1 MARAYT
7 FGKRF
12 CIKVAAGILCSVCL
26 SVLAHGQAD
35 SARTTWKFDFGNGLV
50 KAGYIQ
56 VKAGDLYHSAKS
68 YGFVSAGTLI
78 SRDYALAD
86 ALLSDYVTS
95 DNPFYFHVNLPEGQY
110 EVRITFGDPRDETVS
125 TVKAESRRLMIEKI
139 HTQRGEFKTDTFL
152 VDIRTPVIREND
164 SIRLKPRERAYF
176 NWDGRLTLEF
186 NNERPCVNAVEI
198 IKKEHALTVFL
209 AGNSTVTDQEYEPWA
224 SWGQMIPEFFN
235 SNVVVANYAESGET
249 LKAFQ
254 AEKRLDKILSLMKPG
269 DYLFIEFGHND
280 QKPGAAHV
288 QPYTGYQDE
297 LRHFIDETRKRGGI
311 PVLVTPIHRRR
322 FDEQGSIVNTL
333 DEYPASMRQL
343 ARHEDTP
350 LIDLNAMSK
359 TLFEALGPEDS
370 KKAFVHYPA
379 GAFPGQD
386 EELADDSHFSNYGA
400 YQLARCVVEGIIQA
414 DLDLKRYLKSPEPYD
429 PANPDPFDEFVL
441 PHSPSLS
448 PVRPAGN

>member
-1 MARAYT
+1 MARVYT
-7 FGKRF
+7 LGF
-12 CIKVAAGILCSVCL
+12 CIKAAAGILCSVFF

-35 SARTTWKFDFGNGLV
+35 SALTNWKFDFGNGLV

-56 VKAGDLYHSAKS
+56 VKAGDLYHSAKG
-68 YGFVSAGTLI
+68 YGFVSAGKMI

-139 HTQRGEFKTDTFL
+139 HTQPGEFKTDTFL

-164 SIRLKPRERAYF
+164 SIRLKPRERAYL

-198 IKKEHALTVFL
+198 IKRKHALTVFL

-297 LRHFIDETRKRGGI
+297 LWHFINETRKRGGI

-322 FDEQGSIVNTL
+322 FDKQGGIVNTL

-359 TLFEALGPEDS
+359 TLFEALGPEGS

-379 GAFPGQD
+379 GSFPGQD

-414 DLDLKRYLKSPEPYD
+414 DLDLKQYLKSPGPYD
-429 PANPDPFDEFVL
+429 PANPDPFDEFSL

-448 PVRPAGN
+448 AGRPAGN